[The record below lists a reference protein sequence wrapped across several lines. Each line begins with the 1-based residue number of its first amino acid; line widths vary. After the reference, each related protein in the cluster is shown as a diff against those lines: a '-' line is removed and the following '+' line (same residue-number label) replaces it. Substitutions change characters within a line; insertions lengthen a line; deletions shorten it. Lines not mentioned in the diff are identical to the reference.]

1 MRILLIG
8 NQGQLGWELERAL
21 AMLGSVRA
29 VDLPQIDLAQPASLR
44 RLVGEMRPEV
54 VVNAAAYTAVDRAES
69 EENLAQRINGEAP
82 GILASEAA
90 RLGAALIHYSTDY
103 VFDGRKTIPYTEDDT
118 PRPLNAYGRTK
129 LAGERAVEAAGGA
142 YLILRTSWVYS
153 LRGAGFVAKVLGWAR
168 TQSEVRV
175 AEDEVSSPT
184 WARMLAQA
192 TAQILAAAG
201 SLVVP
206 RIKERR
212 GVYHLAGAGSA
223 SRLEWAREILACDS
237 HSEDQKTKDIQPAL
251 RRDFTPAAERPAY
264 SVLACERA
272 EETWGVRFPPW
283 REALRLAMG
292 ERER

>member
-8 NQGQLGWELERAL
+8 NKGQLGWELERAL
-21 AMLGSVRA
+21 ATLGPVRA
-29 VDLPQIDLAQPASLR
+29 VDLPEIDLTQPAGLR
-44 RLVGEMRPEV
+44 RLVGELRPEV

-90 RLGAALIHYSTDY
+90 RLGAAFIHYSTDY
-103 VFDGRKTIPYTEDDT
+103 VFDGTKTTPYTEDDT

-175 AEDEVSSPT
+175 AEDEVSCPT

-192 TAQILAAAG
+192 TAHILAAAG
-201 SLVVP
+201 SLAVP
-206 RIKERR
+206 RLKERR

-223 SRLEWAREILACDS
+223 SRLEWAREILVCDPQAEEHTAKS
-237 HSEDQKTKDIQPAL
+237 VEPAL
-251 RRDFTPAAERPAY
+251 RRDFTTAADRPAY
-264 SVLACERA
+264 SVLACERV
-272 EETWGVRFPPW
+272 EQTLGVRLPPW